1 MPYRVV
7 ELSLSK
13 KAMLLTSQGTA
24 VHACMY
30 VYTHFCIII
39 NVHSNVYAHISD
51 VACWLVV
58 CEVYDVCEVCA

>member
-7 ELSLSK
+7 ELSLSR

-30 VYTHFCIII
+30 VQTMYTFLYNYKCT
-39 NVHSNVYAHISD
+39 SECLRTYF
-51 VACWLVV
+51 
-58 CEVYDVCEVCA
+58 